1 MTKMK
6 VRGCWGLKSYNAIP
20 RPKIAQW
27 VELHKKII
35 IIIKGLS
42 SQQGKKDG
50 KPKSIKKI

>member
-27 VELHKKII
+27 VELHKIII